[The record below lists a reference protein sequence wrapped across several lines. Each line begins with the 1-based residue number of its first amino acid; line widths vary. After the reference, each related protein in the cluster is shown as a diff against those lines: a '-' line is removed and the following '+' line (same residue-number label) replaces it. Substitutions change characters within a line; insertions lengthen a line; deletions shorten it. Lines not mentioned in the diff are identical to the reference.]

1 MVAQNARK
9 ALEDENKLLDELAQ
23 KAAST
28 PAGATWAD
36 FFRGFRETNEKLMSM
51 ADAAF
56 DQELNEE
63 IKRLEGMRNSITGD
77 SAGAKFHRDDLAA
90 DIKNAKELL

>member
-9 ALEDENKLLDELAQ
+9 ALEDENKLLDEFAQ

-36 FFRGFRETNEKLMSM
+36 FFRGWRETNVKLMSM

-77 SAGAKFHRDDLAA
+77 SAGAKVHRDALAA
-90 DIKNAKELL
+90 DIKNTEDLL